1 MAMFRAK
8 LIVIAALVFLLGQ
21 IQCAAACASD
31 CAQAQNAPCCPHHS
45 HQTPRPCAH
54 QSVVA
59 SAHLPQFVQIAV
71 PASFTIGTAEL
82 KNARET
88 RDSFP
93 VDPSPPGCA
102 GFVLRI

>member
-8 LIVIAALVFLLGQ
+8 LIVLAALVFLLGQ

-31 CAQAQNAPCCPHHS
+31 CGRAQEAPCCPHHS
-45 HQTPRPCAH
+45 HPTPRPCAH

-59 SAHLPQFVQIAV
+59 SAHLPHFVQIAI
-71 PASFTIGTAEL
+71 PASFTIGAAEL
-82 KNARET
+82 KSARET
-88 RDSFP
+88 RDCFS
-93 VDPSPPGCA
+93 VDPSPPRCA